1 MSTTPVP
8 GNFDE
13 VNKRITRIEKEISAL
28 TVITRSEALLVSY
41 VDVTK
46 FGYERQSYK
55 QMFLDLSKKL
65 IVVDISEKIRSV
77 IKLSSNKENEHQF
90 VVNLLDAELLK
101 LYSGKDFGK
110 KIRELNAERGTR
122 LTISK
127 YQNKV
132 ELTNRE
138 KGLFYRKKLLEVG
151 KFDGMDVK
159 SIKVNNEAYL
169 LINGTKTSYKRIE
182 EVAGIKY
189 NEAEGKPRRKR
200 IGEFGGPI
208 DTKKAKK

>member
-1 MSTTPVP
+1 MSVVEATPKASTGAGKAMSTTPVP

-101 LYSGKDFGK
+101 LYSGKEFGK

-122 LTISK
+122 LTIS
-127 YQNKV
+127 NKFQHFG
-132 ELTNRE
+132 R
-138 KGLFYRKKLLEVG
+138 GLFRSNYRNR
-151 KFDGMDVK
+151 FD
-159 SIKVNNEAYL
+159 
-169 LINGTKTSYKRIE
+169 
-182 EVAGIKY
+182 
-189 NEAEGKPRRKR
+189 
-200 IGEFGGPI
+200 
-208 DTKKAKK
+208 